1 MSAAGLP
8 QGKSVRSID
17 IEEKRMYKRDQR
29 EPATAYPV
37 IYFTKVA
44 HQNRD

>member
-8 QGKSVRSID
+8 YGKSVRSID

-29 EPATAYPV
+29 EPVTAYPV
-37 IYFTKVA
+37 IHFAKVV
-44 HQNRD
+44 HQSRD